1 MKKLKFVCGSALVL
15 LGVGLVSIGGYLFWI
30 NQSWSMF
37 GLFVILASFGL
48 LIVFTGVD
56 LARGKSIKDDLF
68 YIFFN

>member
-37 GLFVILASFGL
+37 GLFVILACFGL